1 MFQMLDEKEKD
12 ILVDAM
18 QIVTFN
24 SGDTV
29 IKEGDDGDNLFVVE
43 EGKLACTKVLVGHVL
58 RIRKREIHPPTLR
71 ITSQAKHSVSLLC
84 STTPLVLPPLWPL
97 LIALSSPWIVR
108 PSTTL

>member
-58 RIRKREIHPPTLR
+58 RIRKREIHPPTSR
-71 ITSQAKHSVSLLC
+71 ITSLVKHLVSSLC
-84 STTPLVLPPLWPL
+84 STTPLVQPLLWPL